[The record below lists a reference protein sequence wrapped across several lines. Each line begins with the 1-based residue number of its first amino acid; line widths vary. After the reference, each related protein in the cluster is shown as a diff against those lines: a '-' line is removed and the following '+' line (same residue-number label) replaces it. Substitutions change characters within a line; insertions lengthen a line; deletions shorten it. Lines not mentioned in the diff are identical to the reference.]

1 MKLVTNSTDV
11 SYLHILKEVLETNG
25 IPAIVNGEN
34 TARMI
39 TPFALTGPSLWVY
52 LDYQHDEAIMLI
64 NDPEY
69 QVIDKVDV
77 NEFYTLTKNTSD
89 TRYSLNDAFIHLGI
103 TMTFVV
109 LGMLVL
115 IKLLQWFAK

>member
-1 MKLVTNSTDV
+1 MKFVTKSTDV
-11 SYLHILKEVLETNG
+11 NYLHILKDLLETNG

-52 LDYQHDEAIMLI
+52 LDNQHGEAVKLI
-64 NDPEY
+64 HDPDY

-77 NEFYTLTKNTSD
+77 NEFYALTKHTSD
-89 TRYSLNDAFIHLGI
+89 ARYSLNDAFIHLGI
-103 TMTFVV
+103 IMTFVV
-109 LGMLVL
+109 LGMFVL